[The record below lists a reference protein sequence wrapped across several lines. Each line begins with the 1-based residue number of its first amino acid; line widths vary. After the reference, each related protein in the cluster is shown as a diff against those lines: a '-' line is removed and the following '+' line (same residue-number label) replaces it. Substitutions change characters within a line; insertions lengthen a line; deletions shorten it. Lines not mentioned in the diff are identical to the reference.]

1 MRIPSVFVSK
11 DSYEILET
19 VDTVTISAVDVGTS
33 VIGTVIFLM
42 VSPLCS
48 LSLIYCVL
56 LFHRRYKQLQ
66 ERASKSI
73 VAKLPTRI
81 WVKPEPPASERGDS
95 GNAEDQSQETGES
108 VERAEASSE
117 EASPSPSSTA
127 AESDPLIDDDTDSMG
142 AEKPWVSS
150 GECII
155 CMEDYVSGVSRVMRL
170 PCYHEFHVECIT
182 RWLTTRKRT
191 CPICKYDVTLGK
203 RESFPPLSAPSAGTG
218 TTTDTTTTAAAAAAA
233 AEATAASP
241 STSNPVL
248 ARRLRD
254 SPPGCAT
261 CTAARNASSERVRL
275 LEPNHQDDC
284 SDS

>member
-19 VDTVTISAVDVGTS
+19 ADTVTISVVDVGTS

-73 VAKLPTRI
+73 VARLPTRI
-81 WVKPEPPASERGDS
+81 WVKPEPPASARGD
-95 GNAEDQSQETGES
+95 NANTEDQAQETGES
-108 VERAEASSE
+108 VEGAEASSE
-117 EASPSPSSTA
+117 EVSPSPSSAT
-127 AESDPLIDDDTDSMG
+127 AESEPLIEDNDADSMG
-142 AEKPWVSS
+142 AEKLWVSS

-203 RESFPPLSAPSAGTG
+203 REMFPPLSASAGT
-218 TTTDTTTTAAAAAAA
+218 DTATATATGA
-233 AEATAASP
+233 AESTASP
-241 STSNPVL
+241 SSSNPVPASL
-248 ARRLRD
+248 LRD

-261 CTAARNASSERVRL
+261 CTAARNAASERARL
-275 LEPNHQDDC
+275 LEPNQGGC
-284 SDS
+284 SDP